1 MKNGK
6 FMLKIL
12 DFLDRTQVN
21 RLKNVRR
28 KKLTLT
34 PARELL
40 FQQEHSPAKR
50 YFFTFP
56 FSFQL
61 CCNRLVYRMKILKKD
76 RSASFQETGR
86 EGFIP

>member
-1 MKNGK
+1 MTHSLILH
-6 FMLKIL
+6 LKKSIIL
-12 DFLDRTQVN
+12 LYQI
-21 RLKNVRR
+21 
-28 KKLTLT
+28 KKRAKKEAKSDTGPGT
-34 PARELL
+34 AFSTEN
-40 FQQEHSPAKR
+40 SPAKR

-61 CCNRLVYRMKILKKD
+61 CCKGLVYRMKILKKD